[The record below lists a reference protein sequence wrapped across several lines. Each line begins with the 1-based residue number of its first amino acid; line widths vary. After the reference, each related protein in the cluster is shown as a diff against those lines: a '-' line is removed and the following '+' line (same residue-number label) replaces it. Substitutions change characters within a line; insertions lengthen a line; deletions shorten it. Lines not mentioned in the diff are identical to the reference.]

1 MMTRSGTRQRIA
13 REEGSVNRCLPL
25 LGALLA
31 LVIIG
36 PAVVA
41 QDATPATAQTAR
53 LVRTDTR
60 HFLPYGSAGLN
71 PVFTVTATENAVC
84 GVQSLADPG
93 RPDAWD
99 CIGDPSQ
106 TIYDPCFENPF
117 APTDAPGELACVA
130 SPFVTDI
137 VLITLTTPLD
147 RDKAA
152 DTAGGGGAAD
162 SPGQPS
168 TTAGQPSAAQ
178 PGAAVQPI
186 SVDPWDL
193 PWALE
198 LANGERCTLLSGATS
213 VLAGERINY
222 GCEGGGVVL
231 GAAHRGQPVWTVSYL
246 ADQSVATNVVEVAVA
261 WT

>member
-41 QDATPATAQTAR
+41 QDATPATAQTTS

-60 HFLPYGSAGLN
+60 HFLPYGSDGLN
-71 PVFTVTATENAVC
+71 PIFTVTATENGVC
-84 GVQSLADPG
+84 GSQSLADPG

-117 APTDAPGELACVA
+117 APAEAPGELACVA
-130 SPFVTDI
+130 SPFVTDV
-137 VLITLTTPLD
+137 VLLTLTTPLD
-147 RDKAA
+147 RDKVADAA
-152 DTAGGGGAAD
+152 
-162 SPGQPS
+162 SPGQPP

-178 PGAAVQPI
+178 AGAAVEPI
-186 SVDPWDL
+186 SVEPWDL

-198 LANGERCTLLSGATS
+198 LANGERCTLLSGATV

-231 GAAHRGQPVWTVSYL
+231 GAAHHGQPVWTVSYL